1 MRGIVIAKVLV
12 LTLWGVY
19 LAVGLLHETDLD
31 EGLARPTSR
40 SCSPIP
46 LSATEACEDR
56 RIRLDSGRAR
66 RKP

>member
-1 MRGIVIAKVLV
+1 MRGIVIAKMLV

-40 SCSPIP
+40 SCHFAIR
-46 LSATEACEDR
+46 TDACEDR
-56 RIRLDSGRAR
+56 RIRLDSRRAR
-66 RKP
+66 PKP